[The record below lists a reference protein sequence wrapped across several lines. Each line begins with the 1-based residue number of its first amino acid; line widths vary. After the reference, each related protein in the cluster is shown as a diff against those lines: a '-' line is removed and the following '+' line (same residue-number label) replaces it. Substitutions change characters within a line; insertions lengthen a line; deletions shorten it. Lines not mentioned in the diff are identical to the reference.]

1 MRKLLVLCGVVCALS
16 VVGCSKK
23 SDDAKTGGG
32 SASAGAGDIGVPEC
46 DSYVKKYIDCIDAKM
61 PAEVKDATKKAF
73 DQQKD
78 AWKQAASTAEGKK
91 ALADACKQAEEAT
104 KQAMSAYGCS
114 W

>member
-1 MRKLLVLCGVVCALS
+1 MRSFLVLCGVVCALS

-23 SDDAKTGGG
+23 SDDAGGG
-32 SASAGAGDIGVPEC
+32 SGGAVAAGDFGVPEC
-46 DSYVKKYIDCIDAKM
+46 DSYMKKYMDCLDSKA
-61 PAEVKDATKKAF
+61 PAAVKDTMKTALT
-73 DQQKD
+73 QQKE